1 MIARHE
7 QQEQTRRARER
18 QLALERLFGPAD
30 REKRFTRCGF
40 QNFHPRPGTEAAFQ
54 AARRYAHDLPR
65 HLETGRGLLLFGPP
79 GSGKSHLAAA
89 VSAAAREQG
98 CTVLF
103 QRVPALLSRLR
114 SAYDPRPPATESQ
127 LLGALSRADLLV
139 LDDAGAEKASPWTEQ
154 TLYTVIDERYS
165 RQRPLILTTNAS
177 LDRLEQQL
185 GARTMDRLLEI
196 CQIVENRGESY
207 RREQAFARL
216 GWPPGQSPDQPPGH

>member
-1 MIARHE
+1 VIARHE

-18 QLALERLFGPAD
+18 QLALERLFGPTT
-30 REKRFTRCGF
+30 REKRFDRCS
-40 QNFHPRPGTEAAFQ
+40 FHNWQPRPGTEAAYQ
-54 AARRYAHDLPR
+54 AARRYARHLPR
-65 HLETGRGLLLFGPP
+65 HLESGQGLLLFGPP

-89 VSAAAREQG
+89 VSAAARDQG
-98 CTVLF
+98 LTVLF
-103 QRVPALLSRLR
+103 QRVTALLSRLR
-114 SAYDPRPPATESQ
+114 SAYDPRPPVTESQ
-127 LLGALSRADLLV
+127 LLSALARADLLI

-154 TLYTVIDERYS
+154 TFYTIIDERYS

-177 LDRLEQQL
+177 LDRLAQQL

-216 GWPPGQSPDQPPGH
+216 GQPPDQPPDH